1 MQDGGR
7 VCVSLV
13 PEPAL
18 GGPDDAAERYVVVQ
32 ITNGA
37 SRGPLAL
44 HLYDLGEPRG
54 LQLVGVERL

>member
-1 MQDGGR
+1 
-7 VCVSLV
+7 VSLD

-18 GGPDDAAERYVVVQ
+18 GGADDAAERYVVVQ

-54 LQLVGVERL
+54 LELVGIERL